1 MQMSSISSVID
12 KVKKLL
18 ALSKSSNANE
28 AAAAAAAAN
37 KLIDQHRLAESEL
50 ETSDDLHEDIFEDSD
65 PLYESGRL
73 TQWKSSLACHL
84 AKHYGCA
91 IYNNKG
97 YRKNNYKLVGR
108 KSDIE
113 VVRYMFTW
121 LSLEIDRLSDDASRG
136 RGFDRSAGK
145 IFSNS
150 FCSGTVAGISSQLE
164 SSRKEVA
171 QAASSVAMVRLNQR
185 LSEAMSF
192 MNGNHKLKKSNSFSG
207 GYLDRNAY
215 EAGKVRGQSIHL
227 GAGLNAA
234 KGVRLLGS

>member
-1 MQMSSISSVID
+1 MSNISSVID

-37 KLIDQHRLAESEL
+37 KLIDQYRLAEAEL
-50 ETSDDLHEDIFEDSD
+50 ETSDDLCEDIMEDTDSF
-65 PLYESGRL
+65 YESGRL
-73 TQWKSSLACHL
+73 TQWKSSLACQL

-91 IYNNKG
+91 IYNNKS
-97 YRKNNYKLVGR
+97 YRKNSYKLVGR

-121 LSLEIDRLSDDASRG
+121 LFLEVDRLSDSASKGSG
-136 RGFDRSAGK
+136 RDRSAGK

-150 FCSGTVAGISSQLE
+150 FCSGAVVGISSKLE

-171 QAASSVAMVRLNQR
+171 QSASSGAIIRLDQR
-185 LSEAMSF
+185 LEEAKNF
-192 MNGNHKLKKSNSFSG
+192 MNGNHRLKRSNSFGSSRF
-207 GYLDRNAY
+207 DSNAY
-215 EAGKVRGQSIHL
+215 EAGKVSGQNIHL
-227 GAGLNAA
+227 GSCLNAA
-234 KGVRLLGS
+234 KGVRFLGS